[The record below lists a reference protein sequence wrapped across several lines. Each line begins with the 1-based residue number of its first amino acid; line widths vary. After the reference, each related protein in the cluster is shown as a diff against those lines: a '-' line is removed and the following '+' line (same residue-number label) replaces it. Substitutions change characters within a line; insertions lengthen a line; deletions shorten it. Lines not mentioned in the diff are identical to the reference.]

1 MDSANVKN
9 DTNEAAIQNAAET
22 RTNAGSAAAGI
33 NANAAPAQAVQKS
46 HVDTGEMVAR
56 CRRVLPKALIFAI
69 SAVLLLYRNRTSA
82 MYPVFM
88 GISLGLLARD
98 CKEAG
103 RSLIRSAAGKPD
115 IKLFYCVVLMLLS
128 ITKCVI
134 ISPDISWGSGLGILL
149 IWTCLLLK
157 VYADRE
163 GQEVTEQLAY
173 MVQMLLV
180 PLKHLELP
188 FHDISVT
195 RRSTAG
201 EMSPGKKRARSILIG
216 LLIAIPLIV
225 VILAL
230 LSSADMIFGDLVQ
243 RILDCIELPELGAD
257 YFGVPFKLCVS
268 FLAFYCWAGALGK
281 ESFRAPKEGKRF
293 DAVIAI
299 TFNSIIAVIYLI
311 FSGIQF
317 VYLVGRMELPGGY
330 TYAEYAHE
338 GFYQLL
344 AVTILN
350 LMLVSFCKKHFGEN
364 IALKVILT
372 IISLCTYVM
381 IASSALRMFLY
392 VGVYGLSHLRVYV
405 LWLLVVLVVW
415 TTLLTVGI
423 YRQGIPFFRIITVF
437 VSVWYLAFAFSV
449 PDRWIAAYDLQLE
462 VPPVDLAYEVYA
474 DATEVIL
481 EDGRYWADFREN
493 NSYDVGRYRKR
504 NALQRVRKFNFAEE
518 AAMKLMIDN

>member
-1 MDSANVKN
+1 MDSINVKTNTSENTVQNMNATGANVVN
-9 DTNEAAIQNAAET
+9 TANGAP
-22 RTNAGSAAAGI
+22 AAAAKPREDVSGL
-33 NANAAPAQAVQKS
+33 V
-46 HVDTGEMVAR
+46 ER

-69 SAVLLLYRNRTSA
+69 SAVLLLYRNRTSI
-82 MYPVFM
+82 MYPIFM
-88 GISLGLLARD
+88 GISLGLLAWD
-98 CKEAG
+98 CKQAG
-103 RSLIRSAAGKPD
+103 KSLIRGAAGKLD
-115 IKLFYCVVLMLLS
+115 IKLFYCIVLCLLS
-128 ITKCVI
+128 VTKCVI

-149 IWTCLLLK
+149 IWICLLLK

-163 GQEVTEQLAY
+163 GQEVTEQLLY
-173 MVQMLLV
+173 MAQMLFV
-180 PLKHLELP
+180 PIKRLEMP

-195 RRSTAG
+195 RRSTVG

-216 LLIAIPLIV
+216 LLIAIPLMV

-243 RILDCIELPELGAD
+243 RILDCIQLPEFGAD

-281 ESFRAPKEGKRF
+281 EKFLTLKEGKRF

-299 TFNSIIAVIYLI
+299 TFNAIIAVIYLI

-350 LMLVSFCKKHFGEN
+350 LILVSFCKKHFGEN
-364 IALKVILT
+364 IALKAILT
-372 IISLCTYVM
+372 VISLCTYVM

-415 TTLLTVGI
+415 TTLLTISI

-462 VPPVDLAYEVYA
+462 VPPVDLAYEVYP
-474 DATEVIL
+474 DATKVIL
-481 EDGRYWADFREN
+481 EDGRYWEDYREN
-493 NSYDVGRYRKR
+493 NQYDIEHYQKR
-504 NALQRVRKFNFAEE
+504 NALQKVRKFNFAEE
-518 AAMKLMIDN
+518 AAMKLMINN